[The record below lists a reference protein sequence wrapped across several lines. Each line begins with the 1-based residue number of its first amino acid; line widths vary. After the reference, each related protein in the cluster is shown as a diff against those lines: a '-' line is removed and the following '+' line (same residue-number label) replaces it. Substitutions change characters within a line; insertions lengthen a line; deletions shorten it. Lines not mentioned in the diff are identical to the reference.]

1 MAKSLMA
8 TANHI
13 PKPVILEASL
23 AVDPAKIDLVD
34 VTKTARG
41 TGIADAETVIVV
53 IGTATLSGI
62 AGGIAS
68 ETVTVSGTEEEIES
82 WIASDPVE
90 TDPDRQMPVRHEIG
104 E

>member
-1 MAKSLMA
+1 MA

-13 PKPVILEASL
+13 PKPVILETSL